1 LLQEYCVLESG
12 YCDTI
17 GKNTKFLIF
26 QSITSKSFVKF
37 STNGYWN
44 TAIGDSAKLYL
55 PQVTPFGIRWI
66 MDDFLFSYKQGD
78 LVNLALAGMDKLIIT
93 ENVFTGSKIEY
104 KRDKNYNA
112 YNPES
117 LQPFRIYP
125 NPVKDSF
132 VLEGEIPESVRH
144 VEVDIIS
151 IDGILLSYIPISES
165 GTVKKQL
172 TMPVVHPG
180 VYFALLRCDNQVK
193 AYMKICKE

>member
-1 LLQEYCVLESG
+1 MESDG
-12 YCDTI
+12 LWMI
-17 GKNTKFLIF
+17 
-26 QSITSKSFVKF
+26 
-37 STNGYWN
+37 
-44 TAIGDSAKLYL
+44 
-55 PQVTPFGIRWI
+55 
-66 MDDFLFSYKQGD
+66 FLFSYKQGD

-165 GTVKKQL
+165 GTVKIQL